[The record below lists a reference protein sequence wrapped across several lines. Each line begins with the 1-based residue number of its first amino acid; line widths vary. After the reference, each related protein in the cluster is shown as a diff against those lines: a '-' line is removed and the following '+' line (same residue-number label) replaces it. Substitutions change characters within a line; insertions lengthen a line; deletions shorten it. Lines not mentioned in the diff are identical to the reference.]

1 MGIQAG
7 REGQGEAG
15 GYWVKKGDAS
25 SVKLVPAGGG
35 EGRRRRVVG
44 EARAAGGKKGVAAVA
59 KRKVGERRRVGKE
72 AVRTAEMAAT
82 PTILRY
88 WESGMAFR

>member
-35 EGRRRRVVG
+35 EGRQRRVVG
-44 EARAAGGKKGVAAVA
+44 EARAAGGKKGVAPAVA
-59 KRKVGERRRVGKE
+59 KRKGRRAAKIRER
-72 AVRTAEMAAT
+72 
-82 PTILRY
+82 
-88 WESGMAFR
+88 S